1 MFVINY
7 QIILWIVIFISWILI
22 SITIFYI
29 LFSYVIK
36 TPKYLETEEA
46 IKQVNDELQAEKE
59 RKERIQNRTIT
70 KTTSINSLESKLKK
84 LKELKN
90 QDLITEEEYKEKK
103 AELLDNSI

>member
-7 QIILWIVIFISWILI
+7 QIILWVVIFVSWALI

-29 LFSYVIK
+29 LFSYVVK

-59 RKERIQNRTIT
+59 RKERIQNRTI
-70 KTTSINSLESKLKK
+70 KTTSINSLESKLKR

-103 AELLDNSI
+103 AELLDSSI